1 MNPKAILIGGL
12 SVSALCAVMFA
23 FLTNA
28 SPYVTVSQAKASKA
42 DNLHVIGEIDKSTVK
57 LASLRRECRFV
68 LKDESGDSIQV
79 ISSDLPSNLSEAD
92 QVVAI
97 GGMKGDHFQAR
108 QLLVKCPSKY
118 EADKGKRVAKS

>member
-1 MNPKAILIGGL
+1 MNTKAILIGGV
-12 SVSALCAVMFA
+12 SVSALCGVMFA

-28 SPYVTVSQAKASKA
+28 SPYVTIEEARKSTA
-42 DNLHVIGEIDKSTVK
+42 DNLHVIGEVDKATVQ
-57 LASLRRECRFV
+57 LASLQRECRFV
-68 LKDESGDSIQV
+68 MTDETGQSLQI
-79 ISSDLPSNLSEAD
+79 ISTDLPSNLAEAD

-118 EADKGKRVAKS
+118 QGQESKASRS